1 MATALRARLLL
12 GKRKGEM
19 RSEKFEELRKIKERT
34 ARNEKDAKR
43 LNRASSIITGAAV
56 LLTIIAC
63 LDKIVLLVSYVLSY
77 LH

>member
-1 MATALRARLLL
+1 MATALLA
-12 GKRKGEM
+12 

>member
-1 MATALRARLLL
+1 
-12 GKRKGEM
+12 M

-34 ARNEKDAKR
+34 ACNEKDAKR
-43 LNRASSIITGAAV
+43 LNRASSIVTGAVV